1 MHSNTNDNAL
11 AALNLLLESL
21 DKVPCSERVI
31 GFDTENPVLP
41 NAFSEKNISNYST
54 NACYNE

>member
-1 MHSNTNDNAL
+1 MHSNTNDND
-11 AALNLLLESL
+11 LLLESL

-41 NAFSEKNISNYST
+41 NGLSEKHQ
-54 NACYNE
+54 